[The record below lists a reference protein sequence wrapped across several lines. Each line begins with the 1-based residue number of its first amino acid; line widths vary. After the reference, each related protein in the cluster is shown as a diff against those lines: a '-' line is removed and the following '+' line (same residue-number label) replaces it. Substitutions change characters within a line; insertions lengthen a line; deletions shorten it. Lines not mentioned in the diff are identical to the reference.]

1 MTPVSNP
8 GPTPAESDASGP
20 RIDVAR
26 PMRSVGDFAWG
37 SKVLVT
43 GPPGSGKSRFVLG
56 LFDAIVREAGPD
68 AALLV
73 LPTYGEVEHAKRL
86 AITRR
91 GDGPHVRGLL
101 DVSYATFTSLRERFA
116 PEFRVRALPS
126 RAERDRLAA
135 RALEAADAPLFRA
148 VRDRPGFRARFL
160 RLVKELKQSGHAP
173 AELLAR
179 AREAAR
185 ALADGPR
192 ERWSAF
198 LDAFERYE
206 ALLLEAG
213 TPDHEDALVALV
225 GEVSRPVAHPA
236 ALRLLVV
243 DGFDDFSGIEAR
255 LLEVLSRRVAQAGG
269 VVFVTLPFDDARA
282 SLYPATVTMRARLL
296 GREGYVE
303 HRLHDHRR
311 ASGPLERLARELF
324 RERAAG
330 TATAGP
336 AAESIGE
343 DRGAASPGSS
353 PTPDRPVVS
362 AIVGADPADEWDRIG
377 REVLARVRAGDG
389 TGFRDV
395 GVIVRRLDAVEPIAR
410 RAFAA
415 LGVPIRVVGGG
426 EALATQAV
434 VRAIRGPLRLLA
446 GDDGEDDRA
455 FEAHAILEYLRWR
468 ALDSG
473 RPVDVAHVD
482 ATDHRWRSEHLPTS
496 WTSLRDDLRTHAP
509 ASLAPVVERIE
520 EVRAT
525 LSHAVD
531 PIGVLERFVADALP
545 LRAASALDAQG
556 RPTDPAADAR
566 LARARAA
573 KRRLLDALGE
583 ARAGAAGPTLTV
595 GALVGDLLAGAHDTT
610 CEPPDRRLDAVSLL
624 DAEEARHWELP
635 VVFVAGLVE
644 KAFPL
649 HPREDLFLRDED
661 RDLLAARWGGEG
673 AEGGVPWRTTRDAE
687 TGERRLFLGAMTRAR
702 DRLYLTRAAR
712 DEGGREVAPSF
723 YWRDVAIALGLAPDG
738 PSRFGADP
746 ADLDRSAPPLR
757 EVVTVGDLRR
767 HVASAR
773 PLGRPALLRAGVGP
787 ESDADVGS
795 WLARAARFLRPL
807 ADPLPVEST
816 PAFASATRVLSPT
829 DVQAGFDCPHRFF
842 LARVACV
849 PQDDVP
855 MRGTTADRRHFG
867 TWIHA
872 ALEAA
877 VKEPALR
884 DEEIVAAVLAAKAKD
899 IPDDADRAW
908 YADDLLRIVALFRVR
923 ERAAAASGFAPSPRD
938 VEIAF
943 GGKGHE
949 VRLGMGAG
957 AFELAGRIDRLD
969 TDAGGGARRA
979 IVVDYKTSV
988 TTTSR
993 AAASLRRVED
1003 LQLALYARAIEGPR
1017 GVTVVGLEHYAGASP
1032 ARVATIDERAEEAF
1046 TARREGHAPRVLAT
1060 AAFREGLIGK
1070 AERRASAAVEAI
1082 RLGAGGG
1089 HVKRPRTRATCE
1101 RCAFASVCRPDPL
1114 TAPLL
1119 ARDADDALLCGS
1131 NDEADDEPGG
1141 GDAT

>member
-1 MTPVSNP
+1 MTPAT
-8 GPTPAESDASGP
+8 TPAESDASGP
-20 RIDVAR
+20 RIDVPR

-56 LFDAIVREAGPD
+56 LFDAIVRELGPD
-68 AALLV
+68 AALIV

-86 AITRR
+86 AISRR

-126 RAERDRLAA
+126 RAERDRLAV
-135 RALEAADAPLFRA
+135 RALETADAPLFRA

-173 AELLAR
+173 AALLAR

-206 ALLLEAG
+206 ALLLQAG
-213 TPDHEDALVALV
+213 TPDHEDALAALV
-225 GEVSRPVAHPA
+225 GELSRPASHSA
-236 ALRLLVV
+236 APRLLVV

-255 LLEVLSRRVAQAGG
+255 LLEVLSRRVAQTGG
-269 VVFVTLPFDDARA
+269 VALVTLPFDDVRA
-282 SLYPATVTMRARLL
+282 SLFPATVTMRARLL

-303 HRLHDHRR
+303 HRRFDHRR
-311 ASGPLERLARELF
+311 ASGPLGRLARDLF
-324 RERAAG
+324 SEREAG
-330 TATAGP
+330 TVVAGP
-336 AAESIGE
+336 AARSTGE
-343 DRGAASPGSS
+343 DPGAASPDSS
-353 PTPDRPVVS
+353 PTPGSPVVS

-389 TGFRDV
+389 TGFRDI

-415 LGVPIRVVGGG
+415 LGVPLRVVGGG

-446 GDDGEDDRA
+446 GDDGEEDHA
-455 FEAHAILEYLRWR
+455 FDAHAILEYLRWR

-525 LSHAVD
+525 LLHAAD
-531 PIGVLERFVADALP
+531 RIGVLERFLADALP
-545 LRAASALDAQG
+545 LRGASALDARG
-556 RPTDPAADAR
+556 RPADPAADAR

-583 ARAGAAGPTLTV
+583 ARAGVAPPPTV
-595 GALVGDLLAGAHDTT
+595 EALVGDLLAGARETT

-661 RDLLAARWGGEG
+661 RDVLAARWGGEG

-687 TGERRLFLGAMTRAR
+687 TGERRLFLCAMTRAR

-712 DEGGREVAPSF
+712 DEGGREIAPSF

-746 ADLDRSAPPLR
+746 SDLDRSAPPLR

-767 HVASAR
+767 HVASTRTFGHPAR
-773 PLGRPALLRAGVGP
+773 VGAGAGP
-787 ESDADVGS
+787 DSGADVGS
-795 WLARAARFLRPL
+795 WLARAARFVRSL
-807 ADPLPVEST
+807 ADPLPAESS
-816 PAFASATRVLSPT
+816 PAFARATRVLSPT

-849 PQDDVP
+849 PQDEVP

-884 DEEIVAAVLAAKAKD
+884 DEEIVAAVLTAKAKD

-923 ERAAAASGFAPSPRD
+923 ERAAAASGFTPLPRD
-938 VEIAF
+938 VEITF
-943 GGKGHE
+943 GGRGHE
-949 VRLGMGAG
+949 VQLGTGAG

-969 TDAGGGARRA
+969 TDSGAGARRA

-1032 ARVATIDERAEEAF
+1032 ARVATIDERAEKAF
-1046 TARREGHAPRVLAT
+1046 TARREGNAPRVLPT
-1060 AAFREGLIGK
+1060 AAFREGLIEK
-1070 AERRASAAVEAI
+1070 AERRASAAVETI

-1101 RCAFASVCRPDPL
+1101 RCAFASVCRPDPF
-1114 TAPLL
+1114 TAPLV
-1119 ARDADDALLCGS
+1119 ARDADDALLGGS